1 VGGETD
7 RRAAYDALR
16 AAGVGVQVHYVPI
29 YRHPIFADVNAAAFP
44 HTESAYAG
52 LLSLPLFP
60 DLSDGEQDVV
70 IEKVAEVLS

>member
-1 VGGETD
+1 MRVAGD

-29 YRHPIFADVNAAAFP
+29 YRHPAFAGGGGAALP
-44 HTESAYAG
+44 NTEAAYAG